1 MRHGVVY
8 AMCHVVWFLE
18 SAVSA
23 SPPEGEGSGAS
34 KDAAGRGKVCGAC
47 EGVATPAPCCATC
60 TRQHAPI
67 PHTPLRRDLALI
79 LPVQHVH
86 VNDWITVDVDRHQQ
100 SVVPCGGA
108 RQHMTGATQRAVVS
122 AGSGSIRDWAH
133 RAHIC
138 AGTELLDQAW
148 ISSSQASLRGALVM
162 GVDWCD
168 GSAARPGQWL

>member
-1 MRHGVVY
+1 MPQRKAHGINLGRWMPAAAMLSRVAGRMRHGVVY

-47 EGVATPAPCCATC
+47 EGVATLAPCCATC

-67 PHTPLRRDLALI
+67 VHTPLRRDLALI

-100 SVVPCGGA
+100 SVVPCG
-108 RQHMTGATQRAVVS
+108 
-122 AGSGSIRDWAH
+122 AH
-133 RAHIC
+133 DSR
-138 AGTELLDQAW
+138 
-148 ISSSQASLRGALVM
+148 
-162 GVDWCD
+162 
-168 GSAARPGQWL
+168 